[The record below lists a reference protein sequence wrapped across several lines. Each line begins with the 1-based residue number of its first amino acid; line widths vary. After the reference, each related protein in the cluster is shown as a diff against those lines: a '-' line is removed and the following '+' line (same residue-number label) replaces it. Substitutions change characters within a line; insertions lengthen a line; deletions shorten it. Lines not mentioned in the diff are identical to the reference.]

1 MNTRI
6 TRYLKYEKINRILNN
21 INRVLQQSGI
31 IFLKGIQNRTVKSF
45 VTTSR
50 YVIKAF
56 QIFLAIRVVL
66 LVQLRVKCQNRLPCL
81 GKIYLRITSIK
92 FVS

>member
-31 IFLKGIQNRTVKSF
+31 IFLKGTQNRTVKSF

-56 QIFLAIRVVL
+56 QIFSAIRVVL
-66 LVQLRVKCQNRLPCL
+66 LVQLRVKCQNRLLCL